1 MRGIFIGAVMIS
13 HIVAALSSSDVW
25 YCGDLPGL
33 LCTQVISSF
42 LCNARYFTAYSVN
55 NFNPSKIL
63 GGATPGLELAERS
76 IINLMANTDTNK
88 DGLISRDEAELA
100 KVTAGV
106 FNLIARGD
114 GYTSEDDL
122 YVHFG
127 CISNEV
133 IVEPLSPSTPH
144 TNKHG

>member
-1 MRGIFIGAVMIS
+1 MRGIFIGALVIS
-13 HIVAALSSSDVW
+13 QIVAALSSSDVW

-42 LCNARYFTAYSVN
+42 LCNARYFTAYSVH

-76 IINLMANTDTNK
+76 IRNLMANTDTNK
-88 DGLISRDEAELA
+88 DGLISREEAELA
-100 KVTAGV
+100 KVTTGV
-106 FNLIARGD
+106 FNMIARGD
-114 GYTSEDDL
+114 EYISEDDL

-133 IVEPLSPSTPH
+133 MVEPNSPSTPH

>member
-1 MRGIFIGAVMIS
+1 MRGIFIGAVLIS

-25 YCGDLPGL
+25 YCGDLP
-33 LCTQVISSF
+33 
-42 LCNARYFTAYSVN
+42 
-55 NFNPSKIL
+55 

-114 GYTSEDDL
+114 GYISEDDL